1 MALLASRVKEVPVNR
16 KEKAAETE
24 AALKAAAR
32 RVFAR
37 KGYLN
42 TKITDITAEAGRAA
56 GSFYNHFAGKEELLE
71 SLLGDIAASG
81 DESALSEGHLS
92 DFSDP
97 AAVRWHVAQ
106 YWDFYKEHASTMQ
119 ALRQAAM
126 VNEAFARTMASFGAT
141 QAADLNGHLAQ
152 VTAAGLRLPA
162 STELSIA
169 MMYHLVD
176 SFAQMWLLDPVPA
189 GWTPPTDE
197 EAIEALTRFVYRGF
211 TGRDY

>member
-1 MALLASRVKEVPVNR
+1 MTATSR

-24 AALKAAAR
+24 SALKAAAK

-71 SLLGDIAASG
+71 ALLADIAASG
-81 DESALSEGHLS
+81 DESADSEDHLA

-97 AAVRWHVAQ
+97 DAVRWHVEQ
-106 YWDFYKEHASTMQ
+106 YWEFYRDNAATML

-126 VNEAFARTMASFGAT
+126 VSETFARTLAQFGAS
-141 QAADLNGHLAQ
+141 QAADLDDHLAHI
-152 VTAAGLRLPA
+152 TRAGLKLPA
-162 STELSIA
+162 SPDRCGML
-169 MMYHLVD
+169 MYNLVD
-176 SFAQMWLLDPVPA
+176 AFAATWLHGSPPD
-189 GWTPPTDE
+189 WTPPSDE
-197 EAIEALTRFVYRGF
+197 EAVELLTRFVYRGL

>member
-1 MALLASRVKEVPVNR
+1 MTATSR

-24 AALKAAAR
+24 TALKAAAK

-56 GSFYNHFAGKEELLE
+56 GSFYNHFASKEELLE
-71 SLLGDIAASG
+71 ALLADMAAQG
-81 DESALSEGHLS
+81 DESAEREDHES

-97 AAVRWHVAQ
+97 EAVRWHVAQ
-106 YWDFYKEHASTMQ
+106 YWNFYRDNAATML

-126 VNEAFARTMASFGAT
+126 VSDQFAQTLASFGAE
-141 QAADLNGHLAQ
+141 QARDLDDHLVQ
-152 VTAAGLRLPA
+152 VTRAGLRLPA
-162 STELSIA
+162 GTELSGA
-169 MMYHLVD
+169 MMYLLVD
-176 SFAQMWLLDPVPA
+176 SFASMWLLGPVPT
-189 GWTPPTDE
+189 GWTRPTDE

-211 TGRDY
+211 TGKDF

>member
-1 MALLASRVKEVPVNR
+1 MTLLASRVKEVAVNR

-24 AALKAAAR
+24 TALKAAAR

-71 SLLGDIAASG
+71 ALLADIAASG
-81 DESALSEGHLS
+81 DESAMTEGHLS

-97 AAVRWHVAQ
+97 AAVRWHVSQ

-126 VNEAFARTMASFGAT
+126 VNDAFGRTLASFGAT
-141 QAADLNGHLAQ
+141 QSADLNGHLAH
-152 VTAAGLRLPA
+152 VTAAGMRLPA

-169 MMYHLVD
+169 MMYQLVD
-176 SFAQMWLLDPVPA
+176 SFAQMWLLDPAPA

>member
-1 MALLASRVKEVPVNR
+1 MTATSR

-24 AALKAAAR
+24 AALKAAAK

-71 SLLGDIAASG
+71 ALLQDMAASG
-81 DESALSEGHLS
+81 DESADSEDHLA

-97 AAVRWHVAQ
+97 AAVRWHVKQ
-106 YWDFYKEHASTMQ
+106 YWDFYRDNAATML

-126 VNEAFARTMASFGAT
+126 VSESFARTVAQFGAS
-141 QAADLNGHLAQ
+141 QAADLDDHLAY
-152 VTAAGLRLPA
+152 VTRAGLRLPA
-162 STELSIA
+162 APDRCGGLI
-169 MMYHLVD
+169 YHLVD
-176 SFAQMWLLDPVPA
+176 SFAATWLHEPPP

-197 EAIEALTRFVYRGF
+197 EAIEMLTRFVYRGL

>member
-1 MALLASRVKEVPVNR
+1 MTATSR

-24 AALKAAAR
+24 GALKAAAK

-71 SLLGDIAASG
+71 ALLADIAASG
-81 DESALSEGHLS
+81 DESAEQADHLT

-106 YWDFYKEHASTMQ
+106 YWNFYRENAATML

-126 VNEAFARTMASFGAT
+126 VSDSFAHTLAQFGAS
-141 QAADLNGHLAQ
+141 QAADLDDHLAHI
-152 VTAAGLRLPA
+152 TRAGLRLPA
-162 STELSIA
+162 DPERCGMLI
-169 MMYHLVD
+169 YNLVD
-176 SFAQMWLLDPVPA
+176 SFAATWLHGAPA
-189 GWTPPTDE
+189 DWTPPTDE
-197 EAIEALTRFVYRGF
+197 ETVEMLTRFVYRGL

>member
-1 MALLASRVKEVPVNR
+1 MTATSRR
-16 KEKAAETE
+16 EKAAETE
-24 AALKAAAR
+24 AALKAAAK

-71 SLLGDIAASG
+71 ALMADIAASG
-81 DESALSEGHLS
+81 DESADSEDHLA

-97 AAVRWHVAQ
+97 AAVRWHVKQ
-106 YWDFYKEHASTMQ
+106 YWDFYRDNAATML

-126 VNEAFARTMASFGAT
+126 VSESFARTVARFGAS
-141 QAADLNGHLAQ
+141 QAADLDDHLAYI
-152 VTAAGLRLPA
+152 TRAGMRLPA
-162 STELSIA
+162 DPDRCGMLI
-169 MMYHLVD
+169 YNLVD
-176 SFAQMWLLDPVPA
+176 VFAATWLHDAPA

-197 EAIEALTRFVYRGF
+197 EAIELLTRFVYRGL

>member
-1 MALLASRVKEVPVNR
+1 MTATSR

-24 AALKAAAR
+24 AALKAAAK

-71 SLLGDIAASG
+71 ALMADIAASG
-81 DESALSEGHLS
+81 DESADSEDHLA
-92 DFSDP
+92 DFSNP
-97 AAVRWHVAQ
+97 AAVRWHVKQ
-106 YWDFYKEHASTMQ
+106 YWDFYRDNAATML

-126 VNEAFARTMASFGAT
+126 VSESFARTVAQFGAS
-141 QAADLNGHLAQ
+141 QAADLDDHLAYI
-152 VTAAGLRLPA
+152 TRAGMRLPA
-162 STELSIA
+162 KPDLCGMVI
-169 MMYHLVD
+169 YQLVD
-176 SFAQMWLLDPVPA
+176 SFAATWLHGSAPA
-189 GWTPPTDE
+189 GTPPTDE
-197 EAIEALTRFVYRGF
+197 EAIEMLTRFVYRGL

>member
-1 MALLASRVKEVPVNR
+1 MTATSR

-24 AALKAAAR
+24 GALKAAAK

-42 TKITDITAEAGRAA
+42 TKITDITAEAGRSA

-71 SLLGDIAASG
+71 ALMADIAASG
-81 DESALSEGHLS
+81 DESAEREDHLT

-97 AAVRWHVAQ
+97 TAVRWHVKQ
-106 YWDFYKEHASTMQ
+106 YWEFYRDNAATML

-126 VNEAFARTMASFGAT
+126 VSETFASTLARFGAS
-141 QAADLNGHLAQ
+141 QAADLDDHLAHI
-152 VTAAGLRLPA
+152 TRAGLKLP
-162 STELSIA
+162 TTPDRCGML
-169 MMYHLVD
+169 MYNLVD
-176 SFAQMWLLDPVPA
+176 AFAATWLHGSPP
-189 GWTPPTDE
+189 GWTPPSDE
-197 EAIEALTRFVYRGF
+197 EAVELLTRFVYRGL

>member
-1 MALLASRVKEVPVNR
+1 MTATSR

-24 AALKAAAR
+24 GALKAAAK

-56 GSFYNHFAGKEELLE
+56 GSFYNHFASKEELLE
-71 SLLGDIAASG
+71 ALLADIAASG
-81 DESALSEGHLS
+81 DESAEHEDHQN

-97 AAVRWHVAQ
+97 AAVRWHVKQ
-106 YWDFYKEHASTMQ
+106 YWDFYRDNAATML

-126 VNEAFARTMASFGAT
+126 VSESFARTLAQFGAS
-141 QAADLNGHLAQ
+141 QAADLDDHLAHI
-152 VTAAGLRLPA
+152 TRAGLKLP
-162 STELSIA
+162 TTPDRCGML
-169 MMYHLVD
+169 MYNLVD
-176 SFAQMWLLDPVPA
+176 AFAATWLHGSPP

-197 EAIEALTRFVYRGF
+197 EAIELLTRFVYRGL

>member
-1 MALLASRVKEVPVNR
+1 MTATSR

-24 AALKAAAR
+24 AALKAAAK

-71 SLLGDIAASG
+71 ALMADIAASG
-81 DESALSEGHLS
+81 DESADSEDHLA
-92 DFSDP
+92 DFSNP
-97 AAVRWHVAQ
+97 AAVRWHVKQ
-106 YWDFYKEHASTMQ
+106 YWDFYRDNAATML

-126 VNEAFARTMASFGAT
+126 VSESFARTVAQFGAS
-141 QAADLNGHLAQ
+141 QAADLDDHLAYI
-152 VTAAGLRLPA
+152 TRAGMRLP
-162 STELSIA
+162 TDPDRCGMLI
-169 MMYHLVD
+169 YNLVD
-176 SFAQMWLLDPVPA
+176 AFAATWLHGAPAPA

-197 EAIEALTRFVYRGF
+197 EAIELLTRFVYRGL

>member
-1 MALLASRVKEVPVNR
+1 MTATSR

-24 AALKAAAR
+24 GALKAAAK

-71 SLLGDIAASG
+71 ALMADIAASG
-81 DESALSEGHLS
+81 DESAGRADHLT

-97 AAVRWHVAQ
+97 AAVRWHVKQ
-106 YWDFYKEHASTMQ
+106 YWDFYRENAATML

-126 VNEAFARTMASFGAT
+126 VSESFARTIAQFGAS
-141 QAADLNGHLAQ
+141 QAADLDDHLAHI
-152 VTAAGLRLPA
+152 TRAGLRLPA
-162 STELSIA
+162 EPDRCGML
-169 MMYHLVD
+169 MYNLVD
-176 SFAQMWLLDPVPA
+176 SFAATWLHGSPPDWA
-189 GWTPPTDE
+189 PPTDE
-197 EAIEALTRFVYRGF
+197 EAVEMLTRFIYRGL

>member
-1 MALLASRVKEVPVNR
+1 MTATSR

-24 AALKAAAR
+24 VALKAAAK

-71 SLLGDIAASG
+71 ALLADIAASG
-81 DESALSEGHLS
+81 DESAGGEDHRA

-97 AAVRWHVAQ
+97 DAVRWHVRQ
-106 YWDFYKEHASTMQ
+106 YWDFYRENAATML

-126 VNEAFARTMASFGAT
+126 VSESFARTLAQFGAS
-141 QAADLNGHLAQ
+141 QAADLDDHLAHI
-152 VTAAGLRLPA
+152 TRAGLRLP
-162 STELSIA
+162 TTPDRCGML
-169 MMYHLVD
+169 MYNLVD
-176 SFAQMWLLDPVPA
+176 SFAATWLHGSPPD
-189 GWTPPTDE
+189 WTPPTDD
-197 EAIEALTRFVYRGF
+197 EAVELLTRFVYRGL

>member
-1 MALLASRVKEVPVNR
+1 MTASSR

-56 GSFYNHFAGKEELLE
+56 GSFYNHFASKEELLE
-71 SLLGDIAASG
+71 ALLADIAAAG
-81 DESALSEGHLS
+81 DENADREDHLN
-92 DFSDP
+92 DFTDP
-97 AAVRWHVAQ
+97 VAVRWHVKQ
-106 YWDFYKEHASTMQ
+106 YWDFYRENAATML

-126 VNEAFARTMASFGAT
+126 VSESFARTLARFGAS
-141 QAADLNGHLAQ
+141 QAADLDDHLAHI
-152 VTAAGLRLPA
+152 TRAGLKLPA
-162 STELSIA
+162 DPGHCGML
-169 MMYHLVD
+169 MYNLVD
-176 SFAQMWLLDPVPA
+176 SFAATWLHGSPPD
-189 GWTPPTDE
+189 WTPPADD
-197 EAIEALTRFVYRGF
+197 EAIELLTRFVYRGL

>member
-1 MALLASRVKEVPVNR
+1 MTATSR

-24 AALKAAAR
+24 AALKAAAK

-56 GSFYNHFAGKEELLE
+56 GSFYNHFASKEELLE
-71 SLLGDIAASG
+71 ALMADIAASG
-81 DESALSEGHLS
+81 DESADSEDHLV

-97 AAVRWHVAQ
+97 AAVRWHVKQ
-106 YWDFYKEHASTMQ
+106 YWDFYRDNAATML

-126 VNEAFARTMASFGAT
+126 VSESFARTLARFSASQAT
-141 QAADLNGHLAQ
+141 DLDDHLAYIPR
-152 VTAAGLRLPA
+152 AGLRLPA
-162 STELSIA
+162 QPDHCGMLI
-169 MMYHLVD
+169 YHLVD
-176 SFAQMWLLDPVPA
+176 SFAATWLHGAAPD
-189 GWTPPTDE
+189 GTPPTDE
-197 EAIEALTRFVYRGF
+197 EAVEMLTRFVYRGL

>member
-1 MALLASRVKEVPVNR
+1 MNR

-24 AALKAAAR
+24 AELKAAAR

-71 SLLGDIAASG
+71 ALLADIAASG
-81 DESALSEGHLS
+81 DESADREDHLT

-97 AAVRWHVAQ
+97 AAVRWHVRQ
-106 YWDFYKEHASTMQ
+106 YWEFYKDNAATML

-126 VNEAFARTMASFGAT
+126 VSDSFARTLAQFGAS
-141 QAADLNGHLAQ
+141 QATDLDDHLAHI
-152 VTAAGLRLPA
+152 TRAGLRLPA
-162 STELSIA
+162 DPGLCG
-169 MMYHLVD
+169 MLMYHLVD
-176 SFAQMWLLDPVPA
+176 SFASTWLHGSPA
-189 GWTPPTDE
+189 GWTPPTDD
-197 EAIEALTRFVYRGF
+197 EAVELLTRFVYRGF

>member
-1 MALLASRVKEVPVNR
+1 MNR

-24 AALKAAAR
+24 AALKAAAK

-71 SLLGDIAASG
+71 ALMADIAASG
-81 DESALSEGHLS
+81 DESADSEDHLA

-97 AAVRWHVAQ
+97 AAVRWHVKQ
-106 YWDFYKEHASTMQ
+106 YWDFYRDNAATML

-126 VNEAFARTMASFGAT
+126 VSESFARTVARFGAS
-141 QAADLNGHLAQ
+141 QAADLDGHFAYI
-152 VTAAGLRLPA
+152 TRAGMRLPA
-162 STELSIA
+162 APDRCA
-169 MMYHLVD
+169 MLIYHLVD
-176 SFAQMWLLDPVPA
+176 SFAATWLHGSAPDRTA
-189 GWTPPTDE
+189 PTDE
-197 EAIEALTRFVYRGF
+197 EAVEMLTRFVYRGL

>member
-1 MALLASRVKEVPVNR
+1 MTLLASRVKEVTVNR

-24 AALKAAAR
+24 SALKAAAK

-71 SLLGDIAASG
+71 ALMADIAASG
-81 DESALSEGHLS
+81 DESADSEDHLT

-97 AAVRWHVAQ
+97 AAVRWHVRQ
-106 YWDFYKEHASTMQ
+106 YWTFYRENAATML

-126 VNEAFARTMASFGAT
+126 VSESFARTLAQFGAS
-141 QAADLNGHLAQ
+141 QAADLDDHLAHI
-152 VTAAGLRLPA
+152 TRAGLKLP
-162 STELSIA
+162 TTPDRCGML
-169 MMYHLVD
+169 MYNLVD
-176 SFAQMWLLDPVPA
+176 AFAATWLHGSPPD
-189 GWTPPTDE
+189 WTPPTDE
-197 EAIEALTRFVYRGF
+197 EAIELLTRFVYRGL

>member
-1 MALLASRVKEVPVNR
+1 MTATSR

-24 AALKAAAR
+24 AALKAAAK

-71 SLLGDIAASG
+71 ALLQDMAASG
-81 DESALSEGHLS
+81 DESADSEDHLA

-97 AAVRWHVAQ
+97 TAVRWHVKQ
-106 YWDFYKEHASTMQ
+106 YWDFYRDNAATML

-126 VNEAFARTMASFGAT
+126 VSESFARTVAQFGAS
-141 QAADLNGHLAQ
+141 QAADLDDHLAY
-152 VTAAGLRLPA
+152 VTRAGLRLPA
-162 STELSIA
+162 APDRCGGLI
-169 MMYHLVD
+169 YNLVD
-176 SFAQMWLLDPVPA
+176 SFAATWLHEPPP

-197 EAIEALTRFVYRGF
+197 EAIEMLTRFVYRGL